1 MHEVSNSNAQ
11 QDQLRIQHNE
21 TLPPP
26 GPSGAVKKT
35 TAPVQTNIFS
45 VTKGSDL
52 TRELMTQTADTSN
65 RKTISNQ
72 RAYCNSSDSRVNVIG
87 TDFSFKS

>member
-1 MHEVSNSNAQ
+1 MKMGSGQAQ
-11 QDQLRIQHNE
+11 VNKL
-21 TLPPP
+21 
-26 GPSGAVKKT
+26 
-35 TAPVQTNIFS
+35 S

-72 RAYCNSSDSRVNVIG
+72 RAYCNSSDSHVNVVG
-87 TDFSFKS
+87 TALTAFSFKSQTSPDFQSIPQFPLTPQQTLTFYSN